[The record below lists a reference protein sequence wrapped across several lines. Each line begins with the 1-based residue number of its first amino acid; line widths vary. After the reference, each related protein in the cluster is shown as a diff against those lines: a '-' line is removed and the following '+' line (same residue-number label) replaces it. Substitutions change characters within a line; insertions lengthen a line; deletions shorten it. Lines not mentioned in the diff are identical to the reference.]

1 MGKPQEQLGQLQ
13 NDNAILLGFSN
24 DIAAIRN
31 LADLNVL
38 LRDKLGKVFLSDA
51 IALTIADQEDIFW
64 VNDPQRSLQP
74 EDGVGLQLCLHS
86 ENGAAAQQLL
96 PPGLP
101 RPLQPEVFTI
111 PELLKKKTVAPFI
124 SFYADTPVNEL
135 IAVGLRSG
143 DQLLGGLYLLYE
155 QPGTYH
161 PQSLGIIRGIA
172 DQLSIAVAN
181 IRANEKIIK
190 KEKENAVLLSL
201 SNAIATIRNKADL
214 FEVIDQQL
222 KRLFKFEDFV
232 ICLINEDQ
240 QTHSAFLY
248 NQKEDFVKNEGI
260 APAASK
266 KYTLNDGLCEVMMA
280 ATKPVVFDVADVLQ
294 WPSPPA
300 WLGFWHNM
308 GIREMIGLTI
318 ADRGECVGFF
328 YLYAKEA
335 NAVSNEY
342 YNLLHSIS
350 LQISVAVSNIKAN
363 EKIEEQLQEINL
375 YKQQLEEEKSYLR
388 EEVETRYNHA
398 EIIGSSQEI
407 KKVFHL
413 IEQVASSDSTVLI
426 LGETGTGKEL
436 IARGIHTFSP
446 RKDKLMIKLN
456 CAALPANLVE
466 SELFGHEKGSFT
478 GATERRLG
486 KFELAHNGTLFLDEV
501 GELSLELQ
509 VKLLRALQEKEIE
522 RVGGKGVIKTN
533 VRILAATNRNLAKEV
548 ENGNFRSD
556 LYYRLNVF
564 PITVPPLRERKE
576 DIIDLALHFI
586 RRFSKKT
593 GKEVK
598 DLTKSIS
605 KTLIDYPWPGNIRE
619 LEHLIER
626 SVLLTKGNMIK
637 EVHLPK
643 IQHLADEEVKGDG
656 KIRTIFEN
664 ERDHILAILKLCK
677 GKISGTG
684 GAAEVLGIPATTL
697 NSKIKKF
704 KIKREHLLS

>member
-1 MGKPQEQLGQLQ
+1 MEQQHENLGQLQ
-13 NDNAILLGFSN
+13 NENAILLEFSTA
-24 DIAAIRN
+24 IAAIRDQS
-31 LADLNVL
+31 DLTEL
-38 LRDKLGKVFLSDA
+38 LKDKLGKVFLSDGIA
-51 IALTIADQEDIFW
+51 ISIAD
-64 VNDPQRSLQP
+64 P
-74 EDGVGLQLCLHS
+74 EHNVTKDFVHVCRQS
-86 ENGAAAQQLL
+86 DTQAPENWL
-96 PPGLP
+96 PNGLP
-101 RPLQPEVFTI
+101 RPLQPLVFRI
-111 PELLKKKTVAPFI
+111 DKPDGKEPVPSFI
-124 SFYADTPVNEL
+124 SFYQDTTIKEF

-143 DQLLGGLYLLYE
+143 TKIFGGLYFFYNR
-155 QPGTYH
+155 PGTYD
-161 PQSLGIIRGIA
+161 QKSLGLIRGIA

-181 IRANEKIIK
+181 ITANEKIIK
-190 KEKENAVLLSL
+190 KERENAVLLSL
-201 SNAIATIRNKADL
+201 SNSIATIRNKPDL
-214 FEVIDQQL
+214 FDVIDQKL
-222 KRLFKFEDFV
+222 KKLFKFEDFV
-232 ICLINEDQ
+232 ICIINEDNK
-240 QTHSAFLY
+240 THSAFLY
-248 NQKEDFVKNEGI
+248 NQKEDFIKNDGI
-260 APAASK
+260 APAATERYS
-266 KYTLNDGLCEVMMA
+266 LDDGLCEVMMA
-280 ATKPVVFDVADVLQ
+280 TDKPVVFNVEEVLG
-294 WPSPPA
+294 WPSPPL

-308 GIREMIGLTI
+308 GIKEMIGLTI
-318 ADRGECVGFF
+318 SDRGECVGFF
-328 YLYAKEA
+328 YLYAKEP

-350 LQISVAVSNIKAN
+350 LQISVAVANIRAI

-388 EEVETRYNHA
+388 EEVETNYNHS
-398 EIIGSSQEI
+398 EIIGRSAEI
-407 KKVFHL
+407 KKVFQL

-436 IARGIHTFSP
+436 IARGIHTLSP
-446 RKDKLMIKLN
+446 RKDKLMVKLN

-486 KFELAHNGTLFLDEV
+486 KFELAHNGTLFLDEI

-564 PITVPPLRERKE
+564 PITVPPLRERKD
-576 DIIDLALHFI
+576 DIIELALHFI
-586 RRFSKKT
+586 RRFAKKT
-593 GKEVK
+593 GKDVK

-626 SVLLTKGNMIK
+626 SVLLSKGNIIK

-643 IQHLADEEVKGDG
+643 LERMESTNSQNGDG

-664 ERDHILAILKLCK
+664 ERDHILSILKMCK
-677 GKISGTG
+677 GKISGNG
-684 GAAEVLGIPATTL
+684 GAAEILGIPATTL

-704 KIKREHLLS
+704 KIKREHILS

>member
-1 MGKPQEQLGQLQ
+1 MEKPQEDLGQLQ
-13 NDNAILLGFSN
+13 SENAILLGFSN
-24 DIAAIRN
+24 DIAAVRDH
-31 LADLNVL
+31 ADLTEL
-38 LRDKLGKVFLSDA
+38 LRNKLGKVFLSDA
-51 IALTIADQEDIFW
+51 IAICIADPRDKPIKGYLE
-64 VNDPQRSLQP
+64 
-74 EDGVGLQLCLHS
+74 LCLHS
-86 ENGAAAQQLL
+86 APDDTPVQLL
-96 PPGLP
+96 TANLP
-101 RPLQPEVFTI
+101 RPVQPTI
-111 PELLKKKTVAPFI
+111 YNISELLQQEPVPGFV
-124 SFYADTPVNEL
+124 SFYQESPIREI
-135 IAVGLRSG
+135 IATGLRSG
-143 DQLLGGLYLLYE
+143 DQIFGGLYLLY
-155 QPGTYH
+155 YH
-161 PQSLGIIRGIA
+161 PNTYNPASLGIIRGIA

-181 IRANEKIIK
+181 ITANEKIVK
-190 KEKENAVLLSL
+190 KERENSVLLSL

-214 FEVIDQQL
+214 FDVIDQKL
-222 KRLFKFEDFV
+222 KKLFKFEDFV
-232 ICLINEDQ
+232 ICLINDDK

-248 NQKEDFVKNEGI
+248 NQKEDFTTNEGI
-260 APAASK
+260 APTASE
-266 KYTLNDGLCEVMMA
+266 KYTLDDGLCEVMMSSDQ
-280 ATKPVVFDVADVLQ
+280 PIVFEVEEVLK
-294 WPSPPA
+294 WPSPPT
-300 WLGFWHNM
+300 WLSFWHNM
-308 GIREMIGLTI
+308 GIKEMVGLTI
-318 ADRGECVGFF
+318 SDRNKCVGFF
-328 YLYAKEA
+328 YLYAKEP

-350 LQISVAVSNIKAN
+350 LQISVAVSNIKAI

-388 EEVETRYNHA
+388 EEVETNYNHT
-398 EIIGSSQEI
+398 EIIGSSNEI

-436 IARGIHTFSP
+436 IARAIHTLSP

-486 KFELAHNGTLFLDEV
+486 KFELAHNGTLFLDEI

-522 RVGGKGVIKTN
+522 RVGGTAVIKTN

-556 LYYRLNVF
+556 LFYRLNVF
-564 PITVPPLRERKE
+564 PITVPPLRERRE
-576 DIIDLALHFI
+576 DILDLALHFI
-586 RRFSKKT
+586 KRFAKKT
-593 GKEVK
+593 GKEIK
-598 DLTKSIS
+598 DLSKSVS
-605 KTLIDYPWPGNIRE
+605 KTLLDYPWPGNIRE

-626 SVLLTKGNMIK
+626 SVLLSKTNIVK

-643 IQHLADEEVKGDG
+643 IERMENEDSPKDG

-664 ERDHILAILKLCK
+664 ERDHILSILKMCR
-677 GKISGTG
+677 GKISGKG
-684 GAAEVLGIPATTL
+684 GAAEILGIPATTL

-704 KIKREHLLS
+704 KIKREHILS

>member
-51 IALTIADQEDIFW
+51 IALNIADQEDIFW
-64 VNDPQRSLQP
+64 VNDAQRSLQP
-74 EDGVGLQLCLHS
+74 EDGVGLQHCLHS

-111 PELLKKKTVAPFI
+111 PELLKKKTVPPFI

-143 DQLLGGLYLLYE
+143 DQLFGGLYLLYE

-161 PQSLGIIRGIA
+161 PKSLGIIRGIA

-436 IARGIHTFSP
+436 IARGIHTLSP

-478 GATERRLG
+478 GATERRVG

>member
-1 MGKPQEQLGQLQ
+1 MEQQHENLGQLQ
-13 NDNAILLGFSN
+13 NENALLLEFSTA
-24 DIAAIRN
+24 IAAIRDQS
-31 LADLNVL
+31 DLTEL
-38 LRDKLGKVFLSDA
+38 LKDKLGKVFLSDGIA
-51 IALTIADQEDIFW
+51 ISIAD
-64 VNDPQRSLQP
+64 P
-74 EDGVGLQLCLHS
+74 EHNVTKDFVHVCRQS
-86 ENGAAAQQLL
+86 DTQAPENWL
-96 PPGLP
+96 PKGLP
-101 RPLQPEVFTI
+101 TPLRPVVFSI
-111 PELLKKKTVAPFI
+111 DKPDPKESVPSFI
-124 SFYADTPVNEL
+124 SFYQDTTIKEF

-143 DQLLGGLYLLYE
+143 AKIFGGLYLFYNRAGSYD
-155 QPGTYH
+155 QKN
-161 PQSLGIIRGIA
+161 LGLIRGIA

-181 IRANEKIIK
+181 ITANEKIIK
-190 KEKENAVLLSL
+190 KERENAVLLSL
-201 SNAIATIRNKADL
+201 SNSIATIRNKPDL
-214 FEVIDQQL
+214 FDVIDQKL
-222 KRLFKFEDFV
+222 KKLFEFEDFV
-232 ICLINEDQ
+232 ICIINEDNK
-240 QTHSAFLY
+240 THSAFLY
-248 NQKEDFVKNEGI
+248 NQKEDFIKNDGI
-260 APAASK
+260 APAATERYS
-266 KYTLNDGLCEVMMA
+266 LDDGLCEVMMA
-280 ATKPVVFDVADVLQ
+280 TDKPVVFNVEEVLE
-294 WPSPPA
+294 WPSPPL

-308 GIREMIGLTI
+308 GIKEMIGLTI
-318 ADRGECVGFF
+318 SDRGECVGFF
-328 YLYAKEA
+328 YLYAKEP

-350 LQISVAVSNIKAN
+350 LQISVAVANIRAI

-388 EEVETRYNHA
+388 EEVETNYNHS
-398 EIIGSSQEI
+398 EIIGRSAEI
-407 KKVFHL
+407 KKVFQL

-436 IARGIHTFSP
+436 IARGIHTLSP
-446 RKDKLMIKLN
+446 RKDKLMVKLN

-486 KFELAHNGTLFLDEV
+486 KFELAHNGTLFLDEI

-564 PITVPPLRERKE
+564 PITVPPLRERKD
-576 DIIDLALHFI
+576 DIIELALHFI
-586 RRFSKKT
+586 RRFAKKT
-593 GKEVK
+593 GKDVR

-626 SVLLTKGNMIK
+626 SVLLSKGNIIK

-643 IQHLADEEVKGDG
+643 LERMESTNSETGDG

-664 ERDHILAILKLCK
+664 ERDHILSILKMCK
-677 GKISGTG
+677 GKISGNG
-684 GAAEVLGIPATTL
+684 GAAEILGIPATTL

-704 KIKREHLLS
+704 KIKREHILS

>member
-1 MGKPQEQLGQLQ
+1 MEQPHENLGQLQ
-13 NDNAILLGFSN
+13 NENAILLGFSN
-24 DIAAIRN
+24 DIASIRDQSD
-31 LADLNVL
+31 LADL
-38 LRDKLGKVFLSDA
+38 LRNKLGKVFLSDGIA
-51 IALTIADQEDIFW
+51 ISVSDPEHHAADDFVQICL
-64 VNDPQRSLQP
+64 RS
-74 EDGVGLQLCLHS
+74 DADTAV
-86 ENGAAAQQLL
+86 QQLL

-101 RPLQPEVFTI
+101 RPVQPAIFTI
-111 PELLKKKTVAPFI
+111 SDYVQHKEVPDFI
-124 SFYADTPVNEL
+124 SFYEGTPVREI
-135 IAVGLRSG
+135 IAAGLRSG
-143 DQLLGGLYLLYE
+143 DQVFGGLYLLYYE
-155 QPGTYH
+155 AGTYS
-161 PQSLGIIRGIA
+161 PKSLGIIRGIA

-181 IRANEKIIK
+181 IRANEQIIK
-190 KEKENAVLLSL
+190 KERENSVLLSL
-201 SNAIATIRNKADL
+201 SNAIATIRNKSDL
-214 FEVIDQQL
+214 FDVIDQQL
-222 KRLFKFEDFV
+222 KNLFHFEDFV
-232 ICLINEDQ
+232 ICLINDDHK
-240 QTHSAFLY
+240 THSAFLY
-248 NQKEDFVKNEGI
+248 NQKEDFVKNSGV
-260 APAASK
+260 APAASEV
-266 KYTLNDGLCEVMMA
+266 YSLDDGLCEVMMS
-280 ATKPVVFDVADVLQ
+280 TDKPVVFNVEEVLA

-308 GIREMIGLTI
+308 GIREMVGLTI
-318 ADRGECVGFF
+318 SDRDKCVGFF
-328 YLYAKEA
+328 YLYAKEP

-363 EKIEEQLQEINL
+363 QKIEEQLQEIDL

-388 EEVETRYNHA
+388 EEVETRYNHS
-398 EIIGSSQEI
+398 EIIGGSPEI
-407 KKVFHL
+407 KKVFQL
-413 IEQVASSDSTVLI
+413 IEQVAASDSTVLI

-436 IARGIHTFSP
+436 IARGIHTLSP

-486 KFELAHNGTLFLDEV
+486 KFELAHNGTLFLDEI

-522 RVGGKGVIKTN
+522 RVGGKGIIKVN

-556 LYYRLNVF
+556 LFYRLNVF

-576 DIIDLALHFI
+576 DIISLALHFI
-586 RRFSKKT
+586 RRFAKKT
-593 GKEVK
+593 GKEVR
-598 DLTKSIS
+598 DLTKNVS
-605 KTLIDYPWPGNIRE
+605 KMLIDYPWPGNIRE

-626 SVLLTKGNMIK
+626 SVLLSKSHIIK

-643 IQHLADEEVKGDG
+643 IERTGNEQHQGDG

-664 ERDHILAILKLCK
+664 ERDHILSILKMCK
-677 GKISGTG
+677 GKISGSG
-684 GAAEVLGIPATTL
+684 GAAEILGIPATTL

-704 KIKREHLLS
+704 KIKREHIIS